1 VADALGSLAALQAA
15 MEQAARDAG
24 LEASIAREVTA
35 SAVDQVRRLFG
46 GERVY
51 VPTVDPAVIAERHG
65 RDAHALAAHRA
76 GASLREIGAR
86 LGISKS
92 EAFRAIVR
100 AQGREG
106 LAG

>member
-1 VADALGSLAALQAA
+1 MADTLSSLAALQAA

-51 VPTVDPAVIAERHG
+51 VPLVDPSERHA

-76 GASLREIGAR
+76 GASVREIATR
-86 LGISKS
+86 LGLSKS
-92 EAFRAIVR
+92 EVGRAIAR
-100 AQGREG
+100 AEAREG
-106 LAG
+106 LDR